1 MARAIAAATVLQ
13 GLVRGRAGRNYF
25 RYNHKRL
32 VKERRLRILRKRN
45 KAARNI
51 QALYHIMLAKKIAN
65 VKRKERKEQ
74 EEQLRL
80 QEDLENRIEGIH
92 GEHIMGLMTTRM
104 QTGARAKLARKYIE
118 SFVFLLL
125 I

>member
-13 GLVRGRAGRNYF
+13 GLVRGRAGRNHF

-32 VKERRLRILRKRN
+32 VKERRLRTLRKRN

-51 QALYHIMLAKKIAN
+51 QALYHIMLAKKIAC

-74 EEQLRL
+74 DEQLRL

-92 GEHIMGLMTTRM
+92 GEHMMGLMTTRM
-104 QTGARAKLARKYIE
+104 QTGARVKLARK
-118 SFVFLLL
+118 
-125 I
+125 